1 MTVRGGGVDVVAP
14 VVTATAVIIGDAMRA
29 KAKRVAHQESSSLTS
44 VVVLVRLETFRLFV
58 FPPLWMTLAKIR
70 QLTSPPGRGRGAAP
84 AS

>member
-1 MTVRGGGVDVVAP
+1 MRGGEADVVAP
-14 VVTATAVIIGDAMRA
+14 VATATAVIIGDAMRA

-44 VVVLVRLETFRLFV
+44 VVVSVRSEILRLFV
-58 FPPLWMTLAKIR
+58 FSPLWRTLVKIR